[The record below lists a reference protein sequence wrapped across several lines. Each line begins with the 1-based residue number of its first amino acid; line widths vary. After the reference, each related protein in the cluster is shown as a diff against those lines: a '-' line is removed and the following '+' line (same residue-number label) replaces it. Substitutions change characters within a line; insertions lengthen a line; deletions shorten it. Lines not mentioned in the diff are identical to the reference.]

1 MKLTHMHQQLTERP
15 VDLDPRETAE
25 WLEALD
31 QIVEGMGPDRA
42 SFLLEQ
48 LTDRARATG
57 VTLPIRTSTDYVN
70 TIQPGQEVPL
80 QGAPVDFQML
90 PS

>member
-1 MKLTHMHQQLTERP
+1 MHQQLTERP

-42 SFLLEQ
+42 YFLLEQ
-48 LTDRARATG
+48 LTERARANG
-57 VTLPIRTSTDYVN
+57 VTLPIRNISTDYVN
-70 TIQPGQEVPL
+70 TIQPGQEVAEPL
-80 QGAPVDFQML
+80 AIGRSNGA
-90 PS
+90 SRA

>member
-1 MKLTHMHQQLTERP
+1 MHQQLTERP

-31 QIVEGMGPDRA
+31 QIVEGSGPDRA
-42 SFLLEQ
+42 AFLLEQ
-48 LTDRARATG
+48 LTDRARRTG
-57 VTLPIRTSTDYVN
+57 VLW
-70 TIQPGQEVPL
+70 
-80 QGAPVDFQML
+80 